1 MTIEAACVRPTMMFA
16 LLGALCVAAVSA
28 QGNEPGFQSGW
39 NGRSRTP
46 PMLWRTSFLRRGCM
60 KSGVPGDNSSCDH
73 TAPVGALPTAYAC
86 TECISVA
93 ASIAALTAKSW
104 LPAGGRG
111 QAISLADAG
120 YATVELDEGWGYEGQ
135 GGGHDSAGNNLI
147 DTVKFPSMAGLVAH
161 AHAAGLEM
169 SWSLNNVASSE
180 WPHDQQCHETNV
192 RGDVRNLKDL
202 GFDGTRLSGY
212 GRCLNNT
219 WYAELMKESGKNFTI
234 GNVHWGQQTTVEP
247 IGCHR
252 SGPKGADAASCPTLQ
267 WCPFNYYQMAA
278 DTVPTPESW
287 YTNMQMVVPF
297 TTPGAPLSRQ
307 GCWAWPGKLQVGSIM
322 DPHNKTAIDMPW
334 NRAHFAAWCIIS
346 SPLVLEID
354 FAGAGVTQM
363 LEQVASIL
371 THPGAIAVNQAWAG
385 SPGLL
390 LQSSDPSN
398 PDPPD
403 AAGFVK
409 LVGALG
415 PNHDMLNSSSMTIA
429 EAELWCGKQAT
440 CEGFTFDNQRTPPVL
455 LFKDGMGGSTNNYT
469 GNVVNRDPKWTT
481 YMKHE
486 YIGAS
491 ALAQQ
496 VWGKPLPGGAWA
508 VLAING
514 GTGGSFAPSLPLAL
528 LNMTGPVSVIDIW
541 ADQPVPGGKVTTAFL
556 VPTVPPRDSGFYKLV
571 PAQ

>member
-1 MTIEAACVRPTMMFA
+1 MADNNKYIFSHSPTFMIFA
-16 LLGALCVAAVSA
+16 LLCALCVTAVSA
-28 QGNEPGFQSGW
+28 QGNESGFQSGW

-46 PMLWRTSFLRRGCM
+46 PMLWRTNIPYRSCM

-73 TAPVGALPTAYAC
+73 TAGAVGVYAC
-86 TECISVA
+86 RGCLNIAT
-93 ASIAALTAKSW
+93 SIAALTAKSW
-104 LPAGGRG
+104 PAGGSG

-120 YATVELDEGWGYEGQ
+120 YATVELEEGW
-135 GGGHDSAGNNLI
+135 GGGHDDAGNNVI
-147 DTVKFPSMAGLVAH
+147 DTVKFPNMAGLVAH
-161 AHAAGLEM
+161 AHAAGLKM
-169 SWSLNNVASSE
+169 SWSLNNPVD
-180 WPHDQQCHETNV
+180 PDLPNDQQCHETNV

-202 GFDGTRLSGY
+202 GFDGTSLHTY
-212 GRCLNNT
+212 GPCLNNT

-234 GNVHWGQQTTVEP
+234 GNVHWTQEQTVEP
-247 IGCHR
+247 VGCHR
-252 SGPKGADAASCPTLQ
+252 SGPYGADASSCPTLE
-267 WCPFNYYQMAA
+267 WCPFNYYQMAEP
-278 DTVPTPESW
+278 TVANPESW
-287 YTNMQMVVPF
+287 YRNMQLVVPY

-307 GCWAWPGKLQVGSIM
+307 GCWAWPGTLQVGSIM
-322 DPHNKTAIDMPW
+322 DPNNKTAIDMPW

-346 SPLVLEID
+346 SPLVLEFD

-398 PDPPD
+398 PDQPD

-409 LVGALG
+409 LEGALG
-415 PNHDMLNSSSMTIA
+415 PGHDMLNSSSMTIA
-429 EAELWCGKQAT
+429 EAESWCGKQAT
-440 CEGFTFDNQRTPPVL
+440 CEGFTFDNQRTPPAL
-455 LFKDGMGGSTNNYT
+455 LFKDGMGGSSNNFT

-481 YMKHE
+481 FMKHQ
-486 YIGAS
+486 YVGAS

-514 GTGGSFAPSLPLAL
+514 GTGGTFAPSLPLAL

-541 ADQPVPGGKVTTAFL
+541 ADQPVPGGKITTAF
-556 VPTVPPRDSGFYKLV
+556 VFPTIPPRDNGFYKLV